1 MDQLLQN
8 VDKNRASGLILI
20 HYRKAFDMVDH
31 ELLLLKLKTYGID
44 EASNKW
50 FESYLLRR
58 QQFVS
63 YFGKVSNY
71 QDVSHGVPQGSILGP
86 LFFIIYI
93 NDLPLHIQ
101 TTDVE
106 IDLYADDTILMSS
119 ADIDAIGC
127 DLRSKLN
134 QVWLEVENWANA
146 NKMPLNESKTKS
158 LLVTGK
164 RLPGKIDL
172 QDKQLAL
179 VTSNGCML
187 EQVET
192 VKLLGLELDS
202 EMTFTC
208 HVDKLCKKLSQRIG
222 VLNRIKCCLPFKQI
236 ILYYNSLVKSVM
248 NYLNVVWHTCS
259 KEILLKV
266 LR

>member
-1 MDQLLQN
+1 
-8 VDKNRASGLILI
+8 
-20 HYRKAFDMVDH
+20 MVDH

-106 IDLYADDTILMSS
+106 IDLYADDTTLMSS

-127 DLRSKLN
+127 DLRSKIN

-146 NKMPLNESKTKS
+146 NKMPLNESINEVSFGHWETITRKDCPS
-158 LLVTGK
+158 GQATGF
-164 RLPGKIDL
+164 
-172 QDKQLAL
+172 
-179 VTSNGCML
+179 SY
-187 EQVET
+187 
-192 VKLLGLELDS
+192 
-202 EMTFTC
+202 
-208 HVDKLCKKLSQRIG
+208 
-222 VLNRIKCCLPFKQI
+222 IKWM
-236 ILYYNSLVKSVM
+236 YA
-248 NYLNVVWHTCS
+248 
-259 KEILLKV
+259 
-266 LR
+266 